1 VGIRELRALG
11 PHPNDTGKTLVNTS
25 SIEELAALLAAAEA
39 NRAPV
44 PPIRETVVASGAKDP
59 ISAAYAIQDLNVKR
73 RVAAGGRVVGRKI
86 GLTSLAVQKQL
97 GVDSPDFG
105 TLFAD
110 MAFGDAEEIPLL
122 RTLQAKV
129 EAEVALILERDL
141 SFEKHTFADLI
152 AATAYAVPAIEVV
165 GSRIANW
172 DIRLIDTVADNASSS
187 LFVLGSRPVRLENVD
202 LYRCAMSMRRSEAEV
217 SKGSGAAC
225 LGNPL
230 NAAVWLADR
239 MVRLGTPLKAGDIL
253 MTGALGPM
261 VPVDPGDRFEARIE
275 GLGEVRTAFSR

>member
-1 VGIRELRALG
+1 M
-11 PHPNDTGKTLVNTS
+11 TTT
-25 SIEELAALLAAAEA
+25 SIEELAALLATAEA
-39 NRAPV
+39 DRAPV
-44 PPIRETVVASGAKDP
+44 PPIRETVTASGAKDL
-59 ISAAYAIQDLNVKR
+59 IAAAYAIQNLNVQR
-73 RVAAGGRVVGRKI
+73 RVAEGGRVVGRKI

-110 MAFGDAEEIPLL
+110 MAFGDAEEIPLV
-122 RTLQAKV
+122 RTLQPKV
-129 EAEVALILERDL
+129 EAEVALILECDL

-172 DIRLIDTVADNASSS
+172 DIKLIDTVADNASSS
-187 LFVLGSRPVRLENVD
+187 LFVLGSRPVKLENVD
-202 LYRCAMSMRRSEAEV
+202 LYRCVMSMQRADVEV

-230 NAAVWLADR
+230 NAAVWLADM
-239 MVRLGTPLKAGDIL
+239 MVRMGTPLKAGDVL

-261 VPVDPGDRFEARIE
+261 VPVNAGDRFEARIE
-275 GLGEVRTAFSR
+275 GLGDVRAAFAR